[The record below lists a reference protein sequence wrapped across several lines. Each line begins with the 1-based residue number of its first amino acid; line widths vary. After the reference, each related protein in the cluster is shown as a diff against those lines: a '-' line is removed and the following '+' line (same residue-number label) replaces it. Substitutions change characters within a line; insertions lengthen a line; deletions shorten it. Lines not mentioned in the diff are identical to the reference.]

1 MNKLFAVLAAFLTAS
16 TLQAQGI
23 KSGTDW
29 YDGSINYTATVQA
42 DGTVL
47 MEAMDEGQ
55 EMEFVLVPV
64 EGKSNAYTVAEGSN
78 EGAINPF
85 GPGQNVKFR
94 HQDGLT
100 VLCVYDGPT
109 TLDNILVLTPDD
121 SRFNNIWGWIPQ
133 IKGFY
138 KTDPYGY
145 EVEIKDD
152 ALVVEGS
159 RGSYEVMTFNGLV
172 IGVMKVEGT
181 SLDGYWRLVPTLE
194 GFKVY
199 PGSFD
204 EYGIFK
210 TTDGP
215 YSLVSSD
222 RYTPR
227 FKFASYLLLNKFI
240 LRNYKKSTLRIM
252 RNSILARHGY
262 RFQSSD
268 LQTYFG
274 SQDWYMPQNNDA
286 IKLSFVEQL
295 NIEMIKAAE
304 AEPGHDDYVSE

>member
-1 MNKLFAVLAAFLTAS
+1 MNKLFFVLAAFLTAL

-85 GPGQNVKFR
+85 GPGQNVKYR

-133 IKGFY
+133 IKGLY

-181 SLDGYWRLVPTLE
+181 SLDGYWKFVPTLE

-304 AEPGHDDYVSE
+304 AEPGHDDYVIE

>member
-1 MNKLFAVLAAFLTAS
+1 MAAFLTAL

-85 GPGQNVKFR
+85 GPGQNVKYR

-121 SRFNNIWGWIPQ
+121 SMFNNIWGWIPQ
-133 IKGFY
+133 IKGLY

-159 RGSYEVMTFNGLV
+159 RGRYEIMTFNDIV

-181 SLDGYWRLVPTLE
+181 PMDGYWRLIPTLE
-194 GFKVY
+194 GFNVY
-199 PGSFD
+199 PGDFD
-204 EYGIFK
+204 EYGVFK

-215 YSLVSSD
+215 YKLVFNSKD
-222 RYTPR
+222 TGR
-227 FKFASYLLLNKFI
+227 FNFASYVLLNKH
-240 LRNYKKSTLRIM
+240 LLGRYKKSVLRIM
-252 RNSILARHGY
+252 RNSILAKHGY
-262 RFQSSD
+262 RFQSKD
-268 LQTYFG
+268 LQEYFG
-274 SQDWYMPQNNDA
+274 AQDWYMPQNNEDV
-286 IKLSFVEQL
+286 KLSFVEQL
-295 NIEMIKAAE
+295 NVELIKTAE
-304 AEPGHDDYVSE
+304 ADPNHDEYVWEE

>member
-1 MNKLFAVLAAFLTAS
+1 MNKLFFVLAAFLTAL

-85 GPGQNVKFR
+85 GPGQNVKFH

-133 IKGFY
+133 IKGLY

-159 RGSYEVMTFNGLV
+159 RGRYEVMTFNGLV

-181 SLDGYWRLVPTLE
+181 SLDGYWKFVPTLE

-304 AEPGHDDYVSE
+304 AKPGHDDYVSE

>member
-1 MNKLFAVLAAFLTAS
+1 MNKLFFVLAAFLTAL

-55 EMEFVLVPV
+55 EMEFVLVPKD
-64 EGKSNAYTVAEGSN
+64 GQPGAYTVAEGSN

-85 GPGQNVKFR
+85 GPGQNVKYR
-94 HQDGLT
+94 HQDGMT

-133 IKGFY
+133 IKGLY
-138 KTDPYGY
+138 KTEPYGY

-159 RGSYEVMTFNGLV
+159 RGRYEVMTFNGLV

-181 SLDGYWRLVPTLE
+181 SLDGYWQLVPTLE

-199 PGSFD
+199 SGSFD

-215 YSLVSSD
+215 YQLVFND
-222 RYTPR
+222 RYSSR
-227 FKFASYLLLNKFI
+227 FDFVSYLLLNKFI

-252 RNSILARHGY
+252 RNTILARHGY

-274 SQDWYMPQNNDA
+274 RQDWYMPQNNDA

-304 AEPGHDDYVSE
+304 DEPGHDDYVNE